1 MLTSSHSPEFWPDD
15 REGAR
20 RVVEARGR
28 AVKHA
33 RERPHRGEAA
43 RIEDAA
49 QLALAVGEVDEQRTF
64 DAVERACGER
74 AGDRVVLRNQR
85 ADLRGQSA
93 VAAEQEADDTARAR
107 G

>member
-64 DAVERACGER
+64 DAVERARRER
-74 AGDRVVLRNQR
+74 AGDRVVVCDQR
-85 ADLRGQSA
+85 ADLRGQAA
-93 VAAEQEADDTARAR
+93 VAAEQKTGDAARAR
-107 G
+107 R